1 MWYNLTAQ
9 HSTAQHSTAQH
20 STAQHSTAQHSTA
33 QHSTAQ
39 HSTAGSFY
47 LFSARKKRLHSLR
60 MEVLFNG

>member
-1 MWYNLTAQ
+1 MIQSN
-9 HSTAQHSTAQH
+9 

-47 LFSARKKRLHSLR
+47 LFSARKKTPSHI
-60 MEVLFNG
+60 ENGGAF